1 MELIICLIILG
12 ILFVI
17 ACVVGIIRW
26 NTRRITTWFAIK
38 KLDINKPIEEYT
50 NLLLEEHGLIDVQV
64 KKVGF
69 FASMFVGNT
78 YSVKKKTIR
87 LSWYASKR
95 ATATTLAQACRLV
108 GLAKMH
114 NDGVKGLKSIEMY
127 RWLSWLPVLLLP
139 LAIIGLIVDL
149 IAQPQI
155 GLYTLIFSG
164 VGLVLTLFTF
174 ILACIASSKDIKACN
189 EGEKI
194 ILGIGILNEQEETK
208 IKKLFKAWKQLT
220 IVNVLYNTFIML
232 FFLIRAIFSSFKLFG
247 RK

>member
-1 MELIICLIILG
+1 MELIICLVILG
-12 ILFVI
+12 ILLVI

-26 NTRRITTWFAIK
+26 NARRITTWFALK

-50 NLLLEEHGLIDVQV
+50 NLLLEEHGLIDVKV
-64 KKVGF
+64 KKTGF

-78 YSVKKKTIR
+78 YSVKKKTIK
-87 LSWYASKR
+87 LGWYASKR

-114 NDGVKGLKSIEMY
+114 NDGVKGLKTIEMY

-149 IAQPQI
+149 ILQPQI

-194 ILGIGILNEQEETK
+194 ILEIGILNEQEETK

>member
-1 MELIICLIILG
+1 
-12 ILFVI
+12 
-17 ACVVGIIRW
+17 
-26 NTRRITTWFAIK
+26 
-38 KLDINKPIEEYT
+38 
-50 NLLLEEHGLIDVQV
+50 
-64 KKVGF
+64 
-69 FASMFVGNT
+69 
-78 YSVKKKTIR
+78 
-87 LSWYASKR
+87 
-95 ATATTLAQACRLV
+95 
-108 GLAKMH
+108 MH
-114 NDGVKGLKSIEMY
+114 NDGVKGLKTIEMY

-149 IAQPQI
+149 ILQPQI

-194 ILGIGILNEQEETK
+194 ILEIGILNEQEETK